1 MVQDL
6 KSLKKR
12 VGEKET
18 GIDYVSIPAMHRLFA
33 TLDRWDRMP
42 DPGQKHQHE
51 RREGRQREYM
61 RRKIQW
67 RFLSFILPPYPILI
81 AVYLRFNRLLIS
93 EGGEE

>member
-33 TLDRWDRMP
+33 TLDRWDQMP

-67 RFLSFILPPYPILI
+67 RFLSFILHPSSFRLILFLSPSICGSI
-81 AVYLRFNRLLIS
+81 AY
-93 EGGEE
+93 